1 MVDILGEWSICMID
15 MLGEQ
20 CYFRENLRNDV
31 DISYGGKS
39 CSPTEATEERKRQY
53 SALRRAVNRSCNPA
67 LVMKMQNCSD
77 TERCVICFIRTFE
90 RYHHYPMLPLYTK
103 HKFLHL
109 VRFSMLKTWLVND
122 SLDSIHVEERY
133 VKMVEET
140 SLHKTTWYIQECV
153 IGQVCLLD
161 VISLKILTQSQL
173 RKAALTAISP
183 WHFSSLKKIRNF
195 EWGPKVHCWFDQRYF
210 GFSVQVLSW
219 I

>member
-1 MVDILGEWSICMID
+1 
-15 MLGEQ
+15 
-20 CYFRENLRNDV
+20 
-31 DISYGGKS
+31 
-39 CSPTEATEERKRQY
+39 
-53 SALRRAVNRSCNPA
+53 
-67 LVMKMQNCSD
+67 
-77 TERCVICFIRTFE
+77 
-90 RYHHYPMLPLYTK
+90 MLPLYTK

-183 WHFSSLKKIRNF
+183 
-195 EWGPKVHCWFDQRYF
+195 
-210 GFSVQVLSW
+210 
-219 I
+219 